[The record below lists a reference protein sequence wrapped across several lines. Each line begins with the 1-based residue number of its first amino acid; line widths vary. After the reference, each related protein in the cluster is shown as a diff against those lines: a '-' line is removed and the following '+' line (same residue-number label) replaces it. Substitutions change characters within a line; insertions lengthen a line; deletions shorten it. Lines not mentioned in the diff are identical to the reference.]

1 MLKKLVVL
9 GMSIVMTA
17 AFVGCEKA
25 PAKTDKKDEKKVEEP
40 KKTDAPVTA
49 PKEAAPATK

>member
-1 MLKKLVVL
+1 
-9 GMSIVMTA
+9 
-17 AFVGCEKA
+17 VGCEKA